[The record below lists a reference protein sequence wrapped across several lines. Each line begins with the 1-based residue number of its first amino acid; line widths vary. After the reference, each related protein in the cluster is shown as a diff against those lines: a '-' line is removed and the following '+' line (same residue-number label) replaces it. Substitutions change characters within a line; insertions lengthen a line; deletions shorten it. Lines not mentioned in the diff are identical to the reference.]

1 MTGGFIK
8 KKYNRMYISMLLSWT
23 VVLVGS
29 LSDSIIG
36 GIFISE
42 DAVSATGL
50 VQPIFSLVIFIAN
63 LLAVGSSSKF
73 SNYAGA
79 FDKENAGKV
88 AGIGLLFSI
97 AAGAFVALMMVV
109 LREPFFNTFAVSAEV
124 EGMAREYYNC
134 FILLMLIYPAY
145 FTLYYLV
152 SIDGDDRRMLE
163 SDIIM
168 AVCNA
173 GLSLLLVQKIG
184 IKGLALGTIFSTLI
198 GMIPVALHYFSKSN
212 SVTFNFK
219 IEPKLV
225 KEIVISGSTMSM
237 TQLYIAVIDIIMNKF
252 VIDNFGSSYLA
263 VYAVVNLILNL
274 GQISSCAADAAASF
288 VGVSYGENN
297 PKGLRKILRIC
308 TTRTVIT
315 STSLMVLFLII
326 ADKVPAIYGI
336 TTPELVT
343 ASVYVTRVLALS
355 YPAIGFVYEWI
366 GYLPKIE
373 KPALGNL
380 IAFVYMLAA
389 PLTFPLIFTA
399 PWGFHGFIWGFFTA
413 PFVAVAVASVYIIV
427 RYGKKAF
434 PFAISENDSIIFIHE
449 YAFEQ
454 QELAVLRETL
464 RGEMKSAGLPDGLAN
479 KVEMVL
485 EETTLIVAE
494 KNKTKKQILGD
505 CTLIITAD
513 TVNMITRDN
522 GELFDITQ
530 EVEESATLRH
540 YVAARMISDSREA
553 AYLATISFNRNSFV
567 WNR

>member
-1 MTGGFIK
+1 MTEGFVK

-42 DAVSATGL
+42 DAVAATGL

-97 AAGAFVALMMVV
+97 VSGAFVALMMLVFRDV
-109 LREPFFNTFAVSAEV
+109 FFNTFAVSAAV
-124 EGMAREYYNC
+124 ESMAREYYNC

-152 SIDGDDRRMLE
+152 SIDGDDTRMLT
-163 SDIIM
+163 SDILQAI
-168 AVCNA
+168 CNA
-173 GLSLLLVQKIG
+173 VLSIWLVQVMG
-184 IKGLALGTIFSTLI
+184 IKGLAYGTIISTLI
-198 GMIPVALHYFSKSN
+198 SMIPVGSHYFSKSN
-212 SVTFNFK
+212 SVTFCFK

-225 KEIVISGSTMSM
+225 KEIVASGSTMSM
-237 TQLYIAVIDIIMNKF
+237 TQLYIAVIDIVMNKY
-252 VIDNFGSSYLA
+252 VIDHFGSSYLA

-274 GQISSCAADAAASF
+274 GQISSCAADAASSF

-297 PKGLRKILRIC
+297 PKGLRKILKIC
-308 TTRTVIT
+308 TRRTVIT
-315 STSLMVLFLII
+315 SVSLMVFFLLI

-336 TTPELVT
+336 TTPELVS
-343 ASVYVTRVLALS
+343 ASAYVTRVLALS

-373 KPALGNL
+373 KATLGNI

-389 PLTFPLIFTA
+389 PLIFPLVFTA
-399 PWGFHGFIWGFFTA
+399 PWGFHGFVWGFFAA
-413 PFVAVAVASVYIIV
+413 PFAAVAVTAACIIV
-427 RYGKKAF
+427 KYGKKAF
-434 PFAISENDSIIFIHE
+434 PFAIDENDSTIFIHE
-449 YAFEQ
+449 YAVNP
-454 QELAVLRETL
+454 QELVVLRETL
-464 RGEMKSAGLPDGLAN
+464 RGEMKSAGLPDSLAN
-479 KVEMVL
+479 KVEIVL
-485 EETTLIVAE
+485 EETTMIVAE
-494 KNKTKKQILGD
+494 KNKAKKQILGD
-505 CTLIITAD
+505 CTLIITGD

-522 GELFDITQ
+522 GELFDIMQ
-530 EVEESATLRH
+530 EADSSTSLRH
-540 YVAARMISDSREA
+540 YVASRMINDCLGA

-567 WNR
+567 WQR